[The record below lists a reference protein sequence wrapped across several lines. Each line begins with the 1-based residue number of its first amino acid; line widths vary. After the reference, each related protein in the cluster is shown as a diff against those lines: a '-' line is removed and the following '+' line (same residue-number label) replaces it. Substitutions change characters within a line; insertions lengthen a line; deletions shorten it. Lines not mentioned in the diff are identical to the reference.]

1 MRYTISMFAL
11 TADYKQITCIDGQGL
26 DMCLISPIKDEL
38 EKDKRQFLDDAEKG
52 GARHVLC
59 METNDSK
66 NARRKTTLIT
76 LDNGKRR
83 TKTIDEAQYNEIADN
98 M

>member
-11 TADYKQITCIDGQGL
+11 TADYKQITGIDGQGL
-26 DMCLISPIKDEL
+26 DMCLTSPIKDEL
-38 EKDKRQFLDDAEKG
+38 EKDKRQFLDDVEKG

-59 METNDSK
+59 METNDNK

-76 LDNGKRR
+76 FDNGKRR
-83 TKTIDEAQYNEIADN
+83 TKIIDEAQYNDIADN